1 MISSITKDKISP
13 DYVFVLKTSQFE
25 KVLAD
30 NNIDIDVTLIY
41 WKPQIIGSVLEAHF
55 WLPNDNVSYNRLY
68 VRACALLKKYIILA
82 RVLMVEEVLPNFI
95 EWFKGIELTDEFSN
109 KYKKSYF
116 NACLIDDK
124 IHVTKD

>member
-41 WKPQIIGSVLEAHF
+41 WKPQIIGSVLEVYF

-68 VRACALLKKYIILA
+68 VRAGVLLKKDIILA
-82 RVLMVEEVLPNFI
+82 RALMVEEVLPNFI
-95 EWFKGIELTDEFSN
+95 EWFKGIEMTDKLSN

-124 IHVTKD
+124 IHVNKD